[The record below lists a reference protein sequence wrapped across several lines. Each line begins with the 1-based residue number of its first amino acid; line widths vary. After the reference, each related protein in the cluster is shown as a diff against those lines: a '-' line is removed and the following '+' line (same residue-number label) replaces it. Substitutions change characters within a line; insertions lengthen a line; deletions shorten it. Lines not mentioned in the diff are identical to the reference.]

1 MIVVELTPIGDLET
15 TGFSVTVTVRVEGKL
30 PYFEEV
36 GTLPANPALS
46 QQLQEHWS
54 QYRNLGAPYHRPLTP
69 AGFRR
74 AIAACGESAR
84 SLVVSFQSWLQA
96 DAFRV
101 PDRRLREVLNFQ
113 DDIRFLLRS
122 DSLSLKKL
130 PWHYWDLVEHCPR
143 GEIFFCSPTMIE
155 PQSGN
160 LAWRSPQ
167 LTWHSPLRVL
177 AILGHD
183 RDIDVQ
189 SDRELLTNL
198 PGMSVEFLVQPK
210 RDRVTDE
217 LWERKWDILFF
228 AGHSETKDEIGK
240 LYLNQK
246 ESLTVE
252 ELRNGLKTAI
262 ARGLKLAIFN
272 SCDGLGLAKT
282 LSDLA
287 IPTTIVMREL
297 IPDAVAQAFLKYF
310 LSAFSLDKPFHVI
323 LRTARERLE
332 ALEGQYP
339 CASWMPVVVQHP
351 RTGSFVL
358 RKPFK
363 LPPWRR
369 SAIAALLLSGLV
381 GWYWGFPEIARQFHR
396 WGWDRYQA
404 GELDAAGDAWEW
416 ALRFNGKN
424 RATILML
431 GYLREKVGDF
441 TAAEKLYR
449 DAARRGQPVA
459 YRKLAELAIWQKQDY
474 DGAAFFAQQGLDL
487 LQKEDDP
494 ARYNLLVYLA
504 RARLGQG
511 QSNEAIALL
520 EEALSLKEQP
530 AKAYCVLGEVW
541 SDRGEN
547 ILARTYWEQCDRRA
561 LLDEFDEI
569 RWRTRAREW
578 LECEDRCDPL

>member
-1 MIVVELTPIGDLET
+1 MIVVELKPIGNLET
-15 TGFSVTVTVRVEGKL
+15 TGFSVTVTARIEGKL
-30 PYFEEV
+30 PYFEEF

-46 QQLQEHWS
+46 QQLQNHWL
-54 QYRNLGAPYHRPLTP
+54 QYRDLGAPYHQLFPKEV
-69 AGFRR
+69 FDR
-74 AIAACGESAR
+74 AIASCAESAR
-84 SLVVSFQSWLQA
+84 SLVASFQGWLQA
-96 DAFRV
+96 DSFRV

-130 PWHYWDLVEHCPR
+130 PWHRWDLVERCPDA
-143 GEIFFCSPTMIE
+143 EIFFCSPTIAE
-155 PQSGN
+155 PLSGK

-167 LTWHSPLRVL
+167 LVWHSPLRVL

-189 SDRELLTNL
+189 SDRELLANL
-198 PGMSVEFLVQPK
+198 PGMSVEFLVQPR

-217 LWERKWDILFF
+217 LWDRDWDILFF
-228 AGHSETKDEIGK
+228 AGHSETKDDIGK
-240 LYLNQK
+240 LYLNNE

-252 ELRNGLKTAI
+252 ELRSGLRAAI

-287 IPTTIVMREL
+287 IPTTVVMREL
-297 IPDAVAQAFLKYF
+297 IPDVVAQAFLKYF
-310 LSAFSLDKPFHVI
+310 LSAFSLDKPFHLT

-351 RTGSFVL
+351 RAGSLVL
-358 RKPFK
+358 RKPLKF
-363 LPPWRR
+363 PPWRR

-381 GWYWGFPEIARQFHR
+381 GWYWGFPAIARQFHL
-396 WGWDRYQA
+396 WGWERYQA

-441 TAAEKLYR
+441 ATAEKLYR

-474 DGAAFFAQQGLDL
+474 DRGAFFAQQGLDL
-487 LQKEDDP
+487 LHKEDDP

-504 RARLGQG
+504 KARLGQG

-520 EEALSLKEQP
+520 EEALSLKEKP

-541 SDRGEN
+541 SAREEK

-561 LLDEFDEI
+561 LLDELDEI
-569 RWRTRAREW
+569 HWRTRAREW
-578 LECEDRCDPL
+578 LECEGQCDR